1 MGSNFGSWNFH
12 AGLNFLML
20 GDTNQAL
27 NEDESTKVIALFGI
41 GLTY

>member
-1 MGSNFGSWNFH
+1 VN
-12 AGLNFLML
+12 LLTL
-20 GDTNQAL
+20 GDTNKLL